1 MKKSVF
7 IGYQKQFILER
18 NDFYHYPVELFCREF
33 HTKFLLSINEIKA
46 SIHTLHIE
54 FVAVGK
60 HCKGGRLRSECLYL
74 RAVVHEIR
82 REGLEIYFSLVFE
95 DLPYFVVVKRI
106 TFELVFQR
114 SIYQS
119 VLSIALKIAKFFKGA
134 DIYAQVRVAT
144 IGEYRT
150 RNFLL
155 WQVVQL
161 PYLSVESK

>member
-1 MKKSVF
+1 M
-7 IGYQKQFILER
+7 E
-18 NDFYHYPVELFCREF
+18 
-33 HTKFLLSINEIKA
+33 FLLSINEIK
-46 SIHTLHIE
+46 SIVHTLHIE
-54 FVAVGK
+54 FVAVGE
-60 HCKGGRLRSECLYL
+60 HCKRGRLRGKCLYL
-74 RAVVHEIR
+74 RTVVHEIR

-95 DLPYFVVVKRI
+95 DLPYFVVVKQI
-106 TFELVFQR
+106 AFELVFQR

-134 DIYAQVRVAT
+134 NIYARVRVAT
-144 IGEYRT
+144 ISEYRT